1 MTYNASRPHR
11 HGGEAS
17 VTYRPIADP
26 KVTCV
31 LRELY
36 EFCEPTLHYRDHER
50 GVKAREEAAKLLQQ
64 LELTPDVTTEKLAD
78 YHEWA
83 AKQTAAPMS
92 DERLA
97 EYLGLAWKHGPGS
110 CWTGT
115 LGTLAAAVIELVRE
129 VARLRREAT

>member
-1 MTYNASRPHR
+1 M
-11 HGGEAS
+11 
-17 VTYRPIADP
+17 TYRPIADSE
-26 KVTCV
+26 VTRV
-31 LRELY
+31 LREMHDNGIP
-36 EFCEPTLHYRDHER
+36 FGPFGDCER
-50 GVKAREEAAKLLQQ
+50 GEKAWDDDADLLKQ
-64 LELTPDVTTEKLAD
+64 LEAPPDVTPEKLAD

>member
-1 MTYNASRPHR
+1 M
-11 HGGEAS
+11 
-17 VTYRPIADP
+17 TYRPIADQE
-26 KVTCV
+26 VTRV

-50 GVKAREEAAKLLQQ
+50 GVKAREEAAKLLKQ
-64 LELTPDVTTEKLAD
+64 LESPPDVTTETLDA

-83 AKQTAAPMS
+83 ARQTAQPMS

-97 EYLGLAWKHGPGS
+97 ECLGMAWKHGPGS